1 MFFHNF
7 KYTLKTLL
15 KNRMLVFW
23 TFAFPI
29 LLGLFFNMAFSSIE
43 ESETFDALDIAV
55 VNDDNF
61 KSNEAFQ
68 GALKELSSNDNENK
82 IFNIKYVN
90 LDKAKKL
97 LSKDKVVGYLVFDD
111 EKPEIVV
118 TTNGSYETILK
129 NVIDEISQ
137 TIFITSTVMED
148 EITKQIIKGNHQIDY
163 QALSNQ
169 VKQKIESA
177 NSNIED
183 TSSNHLSYVLIEFYT
198 LIAMTCL
205 YGGVVSMEAMNQSL
219 PNMDSKGKRIAISP
233 VEKRKIIL
241 SSLLA
246 SYLVQLIGVFLLF
259 IFLLFV
265 LNIDFGSHILLC
277 ILLSIL
283 GSLAGLSIGLFVSV
297 LFKTNEN
304 TKVGIIIAISM
315 VCSFLSGMMGI
326 TMKYI
331 VDKNLP
337 LLNKINPGNMITDG
351 FYSLY
356 YYDTFD
362 RYFFNIISLL
372 AFSLVLLIISGIIL
386 RRQKYD
392 SI

>member
-43 ESETFDALDIAV
+43 ESETFDTLDIAV

-61 KSNEAFQ
+61 KNNQAFKS
-68 GALKELSSNDNENK
+68 ALKELSSGKNK
-82 IFNIKYVN
+82 IFNTKYVD

-97 LSKDKVVGYLVFDD
+97 LSKDKIVGYLVF
-111 EKPEIVV
+111 ENENPKIVV
-118 TTNGSYETILK
+118 TTNGSYETIFK
-129 NVIDEISQ
+129 NVIDEINQ
-137 TIFITSTVMED
+137 IVLITNTTMED
-148 EITKQIIKGNHQIDY
+148 KIKKEISLGNTQIDY
-163 QALSNQ
+163 QELST
-169 VKQKIESA
+169 KIKKEIESA

-183 TSSNHLSYVLIEFYT
+183 TTSNNLSYVLIEFYT

-205 YGGVVSMEAMNQSL
+205 YGGVVGMEAMNQSL
-219 PNMDSKGKRIAISP
+219 PNMDNKGKRIAVSP
-233 VEKRKIIL
+233 TKKIQIVL

-246 SYLVQLIGVFLLF
+246 SYIVQLLGVFLLF

-265 LNIDFGSHILLC
+265 LNIDFGNHILLC
-277 ILLSIL
+277 IILSIV
-283 GSLAGLSIGLFVSV
+283 GSLAGLSIGLFISTII
-297 LFKTNEN
+297 KSNEN
-304 TKVGIIIAISM
+304 NKVGIIIAISM
-315 VCSFLSGMMGI
+315 FCSFLSGMMGI

-331 VDKNLP
+331 IDKNIP
-337 LLNKINPGNMITDG
+337 LLNMINPGNMITDG

-356 YYDTFD
+356 YYNTYD
-362 RYFFNIISLL
+362 RYIFNVSSLII
-372 AFSLVLLIISGIIL
+372 FSVVLLTISGLIL

>member
-1 MFFHNF
+1 MFWHNF
-7 KYTLKTLL
+7 KYTLKTLF
-15 KNRMLVFW
+15 KNKMLIFW

-29 LLGLFFNMAFSSIE
+29 LLGLFFHMAFSNIE
-43 ESETFDALDIAV
+43 KSETFEAFNIAV
-55 VNDDNF
+55 VDDENF
-61 KSNEAFQ
+61 KQNETFQ
-68 GALKELSSNDNENK
+68 IILKELSSENNDNQV
-82 IFNIKYVN
+82 FNTKYVKLEEAKELLN
-90 LDKAKKL
+90 NDKI
-97 LSKDKVVGYLVFDD
+97 VGYLIFDD
-111 EKPEIVV
+111 DIAKIVV
-118 TTNGSYETILK
+118 ATNGSYETIFK
-129 NVIDEISQ
+129 NVIDEVNQ
-137 TIFITSTVMED
+137 TIQITNTIVGD
-148 EITKQIIKGNHQIDY
+148 EIKQELSLGNTNIDY
-163 QALSNQ
+163 QEIYYKVENIIQ
-169 VKQKIESA
+169 NTNIH
-177 NSNIED
+177 IED
-183 TSSNHLSYVLIEFYT
+183 TTSNHLSYVMIEFYT

-205 YGGVVSMEAMNQSL
+205 YGGVVGMEAMNQAL

-372 AFSLVLLIISGIIL
+372 VFSLVLLIISGIIL